1 MTLCRVSWQL
11 ASLLLAWM
19 DLTDDLRV
27 SIENATATVQAVL
40 SKTVE
45 GGGTELR
52 LIQSRR
58 NIAEPPVPEWLKAV
72 AI

>member
-1 MTLCRVSWQL
+1 
-11 ASLLLAWM
+11 M